1 MIICPNCL
9 KKIDKELHEVA
20 ERIEKGVTIPFKC
33 PSCRQE
39 FTNLT
44 AISTVPFPDCVSKV
58 RYVGLNTWEDARS
71 LLKMMR

>member
-20 ERIEKGVTIPFKC
+20 EKVERGIILPFKC

-39 FTNLT
+39 ITNLT

-58 RYVGLNTWEDARS
+58 RCVGLNTLVDAQS